1 MVQILNGNYNKKN
14 IMLKKDIRRALI
26 ETKEKKENLLIEEK
40 IIKSRMMMIFENGS
54 NIRNIKSLP
63 IKKRNQISLSL
74 IQELHY
80 LNENELLNEDFMDIL
95 KSLFGKAFGGV
106 IETAAEPLV
115 NSVLTAVGF
124 KSNGFFK
131 KFIISFLTSRPS
143 ELIKAFGD
151 CRTMTKLLIESFL
164 EGIVMMIQ
172 QDMEMGGFMYDAV
185 RNTLGGMIKEVS
197 IVSKLEVTISGK
209 VCEMFNKFTGKAEDV
224 AEKLKSSQGEVAK
237 GGEATQKTQTTQ
249 TKSEPGIF
257 DNIKGLFN

>member
-1 MVQILNGNYNKKN
+1 
-14 IMLKKDIRRALI
+14 MLKKDIRRALL

-40 IIKSRMMMIFENGS
+40 IIKNRLMIIFENES

-80 LNENELLNEDFMDIL
+80 LNNNGLMNEGFMDVL
-95 KSLFGKAFGGV
+95 KSLFGRAFDDI

-115 NSVLTAVGF
+115 NALLTAVGF

-143 ELIKAFGD
+143 ELIKAFSD
-151 CRTMTKLLIESFL
+151 CRTMTNLLIESFL

-172 QDMEMGGFMYDAV
+172 QDMKMGGFMYDAV
-185 RNTLGGMIKEVS
+185 RNTLGGMIKDVS
-197 IVSKLEVTISGK
+197 IVSKLEGTISGK
-209 VCEMFNKFTGKAEDV
+209 VCELFNKFTGKAEDV
-224 AEKLKSSQGEVAK
+224 ADKLKASEGGEVAK
-237 GGEATQKTQTTQ
+237 SDETPKAAE
-249 TKSEPGIF
+249 TKNEPGIL
-257 DNIKGLFN
+257 NSLKGLFT